1 MTVVTLESASY
12 INMIID
18 KKEWRLPKPI
28 SNRPGY
34 DMEYYRTYLANYY
47 VNEIKPTKSYHHGW
61 HRFIE
66 LIEIKDM
73 MQEHWDQECSDPLSD
88 LRRARVKQQ
97 AFNKFKENDLIGIYC
112 NKLQPPLKYWDS
124 IRNETHSLTP
134 PNKLF
139 ISFQYAKQNNLLPPI
154 NHLNQPKDILRKG
167 QMVINPETQEEYVI
181 TCKEFYAY
189 FKKHYSKYIGIINP
203 VKLTSP
209 YEEYVYCSSSKWIEV
224 KKYQLE

>member
-47 VNEIKPTKSYHHGW
+47 GSVDVEKFLDNEKFYDKLSIMRK
-61 HRFIE
+61 FIE

-154 NHLNQPKDILRKG
+154 NHLNQPKGTVLRLRDG
-167 QMVINPETQEEYVI
+167 REI
-181 TCKEFYAY
+181 T
-189 FKKHYSKYIGIINP
+189 I
-203 VKLTSP
+203 V
-209 YEEYVYCSSSKWIEV
+209 
-224 KKYQLE
+224 